1 VTNDIYPSR
10 KFQVPIQPIVAPSA
24 DLDLAVRAV
33 AFAAMGTAG
42 QRCTTLRRL
51 FVHANVY
58 DRLMPRLS
66 QVYASVKVGDPRQ
79 AGTIVGPLIDRRAF
93 ENMQRALEEARE
105 AGGNIHGGRA

>member
-1 VTNDIYPSR
+1 
-10 KFQVPIQPIVAPSA
+10 
-24 DLDLAVRAV
+24 
-33 AFAAMGTAG
+33 
-42 QRCTTLRRL
+42 
-51 FVHANVY
+51 VHANVY

-105 AGGNIHGGRA
+105 AATYMAGSAPGRKRLR